1 MPRRRRQRKTPFFLH
16 LLPLCPIIGTRNW
29 NPSFRRITRAGCF
42 TDDQKAAIQA
52 LSGAHLLYAIP
63 GSGKTAVLTARAG
76 WMIHCGIPAENILIM
91 TFGKKAAEH
100 MADVFRERFPSF
112 SVPFFCTIHSFSY
125 RIIRQTEAEGLIKK
139 YRLIVDEEDDP
150 VPEAMDGETANAWIV
165 DESPDEVPSGRT
177 KREDKKKGNRY
188 ANPRSPI
195 YLLEKILTKLEYC
208 KKQSEARTFAEQAA
222 TVIGCLKNRRMTDE
236 EIRRLSPIDMGAD
249 EPVSIWPVYE
259 AYQKE
264 LTEHQPPEMDFDDM
278 LIHALE
284 VLDNPNM
291 QAFWQRKYPY
301 VCVDEAQDTS
311 RLQHAIVQ
319 KLHRTGDSLFM
330 VGDDDQSI
338 YAFRG
343 AMPEDMLTFDRR
355 YEDAAVHRMGVN
367 FRSDQQIVL
376 SGDGLIQRNEERAK
390 KTMEAFSK
398 QPGEIRIID
407 ISAARQGQFLLDQ
420 ARRFCKKQEG
430 EENSLAI
437 LYRNNVSALL
447 PLAYFFKND
456 VPFVGNKVFDV
467 LTLLYSRT
475 AINILAFLR
484 FVLEPDSLQAYSS
497 AYPVWN
503 HYHGLFLNRKTAVE
517 NLRKQMGEENSGGP
531 ILPKLQ
537 ALLRSLG
544 EMDKARHIGGIWTI
558 LQRIQAEDKPDFA
571 IMAMLKELEYNQN
584 GSMKQK
590 NVQLLVMALIQI
602 ASLYDSISSFVDAM
616 LALRAKRKWDEHN
629 ADKQPV
635 VTLSTMHSA
644 KGQEYDHV
652 IIIDAVK
659 DLMPGDPSKPLPFWH
674 AFWQDHEEEERR
686 LFYVAVTRARHDLRI
701 VVNGLNSNGQQAPS
715 PFIHEML
722 RDNPNI
728 QVENLTAY
736 AAHDALE
743 EQIEE
748 AMGIPYFAVRRGK
761 TPGIHREYE
770 KAGVEGYSCPVYRK
784 CTTEREAQRFLNKA
798 VSCPVPET
806 ETAPDLPLPVEK
818 ALLRLFSVQQ
828 LKELDANRLKKI
840 RPKTGYLF
848 SKEAIAA
855 KAVDYAACAP
865 EYALIYLPVNLH
877 KVRQPLI
884 ELLRDE
890 MLPLLDEFKYPD
902 GAHPIRILEMGAGP
916 GTATIGLLS
925 FYAKIA
931 EENPSLEIH
940 LEYLPVEYERAFR
953 PIFEALTA
961 AMLSALPA
969 NLHICMKPMQ
979 ISDAFAFL
987 HTCQADSFDLILESN
1002 MLNHNEHVES
1012 RLLNGLLHDMNRTL
1026 VYSGKVIAI
1035 EPADKETAAF
1045 LVQLAGLAKES
1056 CGFSVMGPKDAACD
1070 VSGIRLYQEA
1080 VACGLRHPLE
1090 KDCHYFHYTVLTKKQ
1105 EVSP

>member
-1 MPRRRRQRKTPFFLH
+1 
-16 LLPLCPIIGTRNW
+16 
-29 NPSFRRITRAGCF
+29 
-42 TDDQKAAIQA
+42 
-52 LSGAHLLYAIP
+52 
-63 GSGKTAVLTARAG
+63 
-76 WMIHCGIPAENILIM
+76 
-91 TFGKKAAEH
+91 
-100 MADVFRERFPSF
+100 
-112 SVPFFCTIHSFSY
+112 
-125 RIIRQTEAEGLIKK
+125 
-139 YRLIVDEEDDP
+139 
-150 VPEAMDGETANAWIV
+150 
-165 DESPDEVPSGRT
+165 
-177 KREDKKKGNRY
+177 
-188 ANPRSPI
+188 
-195 YLLEKILTKLEYC
+195 
-208 KKQSEARTFAEQAA
+208 
-222 TVIGCLKNRRMTDE
+222 
-236 EIRRLSPIDMGAD
+236 
-249 EPVSIWPVYE
+249 
-259 AYQKE
+259 
-264 LTEHQPPEMDFDDM
+264 
-278 LIHALE
+278 
-284 VLDNPNM
+284 
-291 QAFWQRKYPY
+291 
-301 VCVDEAQDTS
+301 
-311 RLQHAIVQ
+311 
-319 KLHRTGDSLFM
+319 
-330 VGDDDQSI
+330 
-338 YAFRG
+338 
-343 AMPEDMLTFDRR
+343 
-355 YEDAAVHRMGVN
+355 
-367 FRSDQQIVL
+367 
-376 SGDGLIQRNEERAK
+376 
-390 KTMEAFSK
+390 
-398 QPGEIRIID
+398 
-407 ISAARQGQFLLDQ
+407 
-420 ARRFCKKQEG
+420 
-430 EENSLAI
+430 
-437 LYRNNVSALL
+437 
-447 PLAYFFKND
+447 
-456 VPFVGNKVFDV
+456 
-467 LTLLYSRT
+467 
-475 AINILAFLR
+475 
-484 FVLEPDSLQAYSS
+484 
-497 AYPVWN
+497 
-503 HYHGLFLNRKTAVE
+503 
-517 NLRKQMGEENSGGP
+517 
-531 ILPKLQ
+531 
-537 ALLRSLG
+537 
-544 EMDKARHIGGIWTI
+544 
-558 LQRIQAEDKPDFA
+558 
-571 IMAMLKELEYNQN
+571 MAMLKELEYNQN

-840 RPKTGYLF
+840 RQKTGYLF

-877 KVRQPLI
+877 KVWQPLI

-890 MLPLLDEFKYPD
+890 RLPLLDEFKYRD
-902 GAHPIRILEMGAGP
+902 GSHPIRILEMGAGP

-931 EENPSLEIH
+931 EANPSLEIH

-1012 RLLNGLLHDMNRTL
+1012 RLLDGLLHDMNRTL

-1056 CGFSVMGPKDAACD
+1056 CEFSVMEPKDAACD

>member
-1 MPRRRRQRKTPFFLH
+1 MWFVMSRKCSDQFYYAVRIGRKPGIYRGWYGEYGAKKQITGIRNYDYSTGYLKTSSWEDADAYMRAHELFSVESDFTIKKATPF
-16 LLPLCPIIGTRNW
+16 N
-29 NPSFRRITRAGCF
+29 
-42 TDDQKAAIQA
+42 
-52 LSGAHLLYAIP
+52 
-63 GSGKTAVLTARAG
+63 
-76 WMIHCGIPAENILIM
+76 
-91 TFGKKAAEH
+91 
-100 MADVFRERFPSF
+100 
-112 SVPFFCTIHSFSY
+112 
-125 RIIRQTEAEGLIKK
+125 
-139 YRLIVDEEDDP
+139 
-150 VPEAMDGETANAWIV
+150 
-165 DESPDEVPSGRT
+165 
-177 KREDKKKGNRY
+177 
-188 ANPRSPI
+188 
-195 YLLEKILTKLEYC
+195 
-208 KKQSEARTFAEQAA
+208 
-222 TVIGCLKNRRMTDE
+222 
-236 EIRRLSPIDMGAD
+236 
-249 EPVSIWPVYE
+249 
-259 AYQKE
+259 
-264 LTEHQPPEMDFDDM
+264 
-278 LIHALE
+278 
-284 VLDNPNM
+284 
-291 QAFWQRKYPY
+291 
-301 VCVDEAQDTS
+301 
-311 RLQHAIVQ
+311 
-319 KLHRTGDSLFM
+319 
-330 VGDDDQSI
+330 
-338 YAFRG
+338 
-343 AMPEDMLTFDRR
+343 EDMSVVHG
-355 YEDAAVHRMGVN
+355 EAHVAAKETPAQN
-367 FRSDQQIVL
+367 
-376 SGDGLIQRNEERAK
+376 
-390 KTMEAFSK
+390 AFFPPS
-398 QPGEIRIID
+398 
-407 ISAARQGQFLLDQ
+407 
-420 ARRFCKKQEG
+420 
-430 EENSLAI
+430 
-437 LYRNNVSALL
+437 
-447 PLAYFFKND
+447 
-456 VPFVGNKVFDV
+456 
-467 LTLLYSRT
+467 
-475 AINILAFLR
+475 
-484 FVLEPDSLQAYSS
+484 
-497 AYPVWN
+497 
-503 HYHGLFLNRKTAVE
+503 AVE
-517 NLRKQMGEENSGGP
+517 
-531 ILPKLQ
+531 
-537 ALLRSLG
+537 
-544 EMDKARHIGGIWTI
+544 
-558 LQRIQAEDKPDFA
+558 
-571 IMAMLKELEYNQN
+571 
-584 GSMKQK
+584 
-590 NVQLLVMALIQI
+590 
-602 ASLYDSISSFVDAM
+602 AM
-616 LALRAKRKWDEHN
+616 LALRTKRKWDEHN
-629 ADKQPV
+629 ADKYPV

-652 IIIDAVK
+652 IIIDAVE
-659 DLMPGDPSKPLPFWH
+659 DLMPGDRSKPLPFWH
-674 AFWQDHEEEERR
+674 ASWQGHEEEERR
-686 LFYVAVTRARHDLRI
+686 LFYVAATRARHDLRI
-701 VVNGLNSNGQQAPS
+701 VVNGLNSSGQQAPS

-722 RDNPNI
+722 RENPNI

-840 RPKTGYLF
+840 RQKTGYLF

-877 KVRQPLI
+877 KVWQPLI

-969 NLHICMKPMQ
+969 NLHICMKPMR

-1012 RLLNGLLHDMNRTL
+1012 RLLDGLLHDMNRTL

-1035 EPADKETAAF
+1035 EPADKETADF
-1045 LVQLAGLAKES
+1045 LDQLAGLAEKS
-1056 CGFSVMGPKDAACD
+1056 CEFSVMEPKSESAACD

>member
-1 MPRRRRQRKTPFFLH
+1 M
-16 LLPLCPIIGTRNW
+16 
-29 NPSFRRITRAGCF
+29 
-42 TDDQKAAIQA
+42 
-52 LSGAHLLYAIP
+52 
-63 GSGKTAVLTARAG
+63 
-76 WMIHCGIPAENILIM
+76 
-91 TFGKKAAEH
+91 
-100 MADVFRERFPSF
+100 
-112 SVPFFCTIHSFSY
+112 
-125 RIIRQTEAEGLIKK
+125 
-139 YRLIVDEEDDP
+139 
-150 VPEAMDGETANAWIV
+150 
-165 DESPDEVPSGRT
+165 
-177 KREDKKKGNRY
+177 
-188 ANPRSPI
+188 
-195 YLLEKILTKLEYC
+195 
-208 KKQSEARTFAEQAA
+208 
-222 TVIGCLKNRRMTDE
+222 
-236 EIRRLSPIDMGAD
+236 
-249 EPVSIWPVYE
+249 
-259 AYQKE
+259 
-264 LTEHQPPEMDFDDM
+264 
-278 LIHALE
+278 
-284 VLDNPNM
+284 
-291 QAFWQRKYPY
+291 
-301 VCVDEAQDTS
+301 
-311 RLQHAIVQ
+311 
-319 KLHRTGDSLFM
+319 
-330 VGDDDQSI
+330 
-338 YAFRG
+338 
-343 AMPEDMLTFDRR
+343 
-355 YEDAAVHRMGVN
+355 
-367 FRSDQQIVL
+367 
-376 SGDGLIQRNEERAK
+376 
-390 KTMEAFSK
+390 
-398 QPGEIRIID
+398 
-407 ISAARQGQFLLDQ
+407 
-420 ARRFCKKQEG
+420 
-430 EENSLAI
+430 
-437 LYRNNVSALL
+437 
-447 PLAYFFKND
+447 
-456 VPFVGNKVFDV
+456 
-467 LTLLYSRT
+467 TLLYSRT

-503 HYHGLFLNRKTAVE
+503 HYHGLFLNRETAVE

-544 EMDKARHIGGIWTI
+544 EMDKARHIGEIWTI

-571 IMAMLKELEYNQN
+571 IMAMLKELEYNKN

-674 AFWQDHEEEERR
+674 ASWQDHEEEERR
-686 LFYVAVTRARHDLRI
+686 LFYVAATRARRDLRI
-701 VVNGLNSNGQQAPS
+701 VVNGLNSSGQQAPS

-736 AAHDALE
+736 AAHDVLE

-784 CTTEREAQRFLNKA
+784 CTTSREAQRFLNKA

-828 LKELDANRLKKI
+828 LKELDANSLEAIHKK
-840 RPKTGYLF
+840 TDWLF
-848 SKEAIAA
+848 SKDAIAA

-877 KVRQPLI
+877 KVWQPLT

-931 EENPSLEIH
+931 EANPSLEIH
-940 LEYLPVEYERAFR
+940 LEYLPIEYERAFR

-961 AMLSALPA
+961 ALLSTLPA

-987 HTCQADSFDLILESN
+987 HTCQEDSFDLILESN

>member
-1 MPRRRRQRKTPFFLH
+1 MSRKCSDQFYYAVRIGRKPGIYRGWYGEYGAKKQITGIRNYDYSTGYLKTSSWEDADAYMRAHELFSVESDFTIKKATPF
-16 LLPLCPIIGTRNW
+16 N
-29 NPSFRRITRAGCF
+29 
-42 TDDQKAAIQA
+42 
-52 LSGAHLLYAIP
+52 
-63 GSGKTAVLTARAG
+63 
-76 WMIHCGIPAENILIM
+76 
-91 TFGKKAAEH
+91 
-100 MADVFRERFPSF
+100 
-112 SVPFFCTIHSFSY
+112 
-125 RIIRQTEAEGLIKK
+125 
-139 YRLIVDEEDDP
+139 
-150 VPEAMDGETANAWIV
+150 
-165 DESPDEVPSGRT
+165 
-177 KREDKKKGNRY
+177 
-188 ANPRSPI
+188 
-195 YLLEKILTKLEYC
+195 
-208 KKQSEARTFAEQAA
+208 
-222 TVIGCLKNRRMTDE
+222 
-236 EIRRLSPIDMGAD
+236 
-249 EPVSIWPVYE
+249 
-259 AYQKE
+259 
-264 LTEHQPPEMDFDDM
+264 
-278 LIHALE
+278 
-284 VLDNPNM
+284 
-291 QAFWQRKYPY
+291 
-301 VCVDEAQDTS
+301 
-311 RLQHAIVQ
+311 
-319 KLHRTGDSLFM
+319 
-330 VGDDDQSI
+330 
-338 YAFRG
+338 
-343 AMPEDMLTFDRR
+343 EDMSVVHG
-355 YEDAAVHRMGVN
+355 EAHVAAKETPAQN
-367 FRSDQQIVL
+367 
-376 SGDGLIQRNEERAK
+376 
-390 KTMEAFSK
+390 AFFPPS
-398 QPGEIRIID
+398 
-407 ISAARQGQFLLDQ
+407 
-420 ARRFCKKQEG
+420 
-430 EENSLAI
+430 
-437 LYRNNVSALL
+437 
-447 PLAYFFKND
+447 
-456 VPFVGNKVFDV
+456 
-467 LTLLYSRT
+467 
-475 AINILAFLR
+475 
-484 FVLEPDSLQAYSS
+484 
-497 AYPVWN
+497 
-503 HYHGLFLNRKTAVE
+503 AVE
-517 NLRKQMGEENSGGP
+517 
-531 ILPKLQ
+531 
-537 ALLRSLG
+537 
-544 EMDKARHIGGIWTI
+544 
-558 LQRIQAEDKPDFA
+558 
-571 IMAMLKELEYNQN
+571 
-584 GSMKQK
+584 
-590 NVQLLVMALIQI
+590 
-602 ASLYDSISSFVDAM
+602 AM

-629 ADKQPV
+629 ADKYPV

-674 AFWQDHEEEERR
+674 ASWQGHEEEERR

-784 CTTEREAQRFLNKA
+784 CTTGREAQRFLNKA

-828 LKELDANRLKKI
+828 FKELDANRLKKI
-840 RPKTGYLF
+840 RQKTGYLF

-877 KVRQPLI
+877 KVWQPLI

-890 MLPLLDEFKYPD
+890 MLPLLDEFKYSD

-931 EENPSLEIH
+931 EANPSLEIH
-940 LEYLPVEYERAFR
+940 LEYLPIEYERAFR

-961 AMLSALPA
+961 ALLSTLPA
-969 NLHICMKPMQ
+969 NLHICMKPIQ

-1045 LVQLAGLAKES
+1045 LVQLAGLAEKS
-1056 CGFSVMGPKDAACD
+1056 CGFSVMEPKSESAACD

-1080 VACGLRHPLE
+1080 VACGLRHRLE
-1090 KDCHYFHYTVLTKKQ
+1090 GERHWFHYTVLTKKQ

>member
-1 MPRRRRQRKTPFFLH
+1 
-16 LLPLCPIIGTRNW
+16 
-29 NPSFRRITRAGCF
+29 
-42 TDDQKAAIQA
+42 
-52 LSGAHLLYAIP
+52 
-63 GSGKTAVLTARAG
+63 
-76 WMIHCGIPAENILIM
+76 
-91 TFGKKAAEH
+91 
-100 MADVFRERFPSF
+100 
-112 SVPFFCTIHSFSY
+112 
-125 RIIRQTEAEGLIKK
+125 
-139 YRLIVDEEDDP
+139 
-150 VPEAMDGETANAWIV
+150 
-165 DESPDEVPSGRT
+165 
-177 KREDKKKGNRY
+177 
-188 ANPRSPI
+188 
-195 YLLEKILTKLEYC
+195 
-208 KKQSEARTFAEQAA
+208 
-222 TVIGCLKNRRMTDE
+222 
-236 EIRRLSPIDMGAD
+236 
-249 EPVSIWPVYE
+249 
-259 AYQKE
+259 
-264 LTEHQPPEMDFDDM
+264 
-278 LIHALE
+278 
-284 VLDNPNM
+284 
-291 QAFWQRKYPY
+291 
-301 VCVDEAQDTS
+301 
-311 RLQHAIVQ
+311 
-319 KLHRTGDSLFM
+319 
-330 VGDDDQSI
+330 
-338 YAFRG
+338 
-343 AMPEDMLTFDRR
+343 
-355 YEDAAVHRMGVN
+355 
-367 FRSDQQIVL
+367 
-376 SGDGLIQRNEERAK
+376 
-390 KTMEAFSK
+390 MEAFSK

-430 EENSLAI
+430 EENPESLAI

-484 FVLEPDSLQAYSS
+484 FVMEPDSFQAYSS

-503 HYHGLFLNRKTAVE
+503 HYHGLFLNRETAVE

-544 EMDKARHIGGIWTI
+544 EMDKARHIGEIWTI

-674 AFWQDHEEEERR
+674 AFWQGHEEEERR

-818 ALLRLFSVQQ
+818 VLLRLFSVQQ
-828 LKELDANRLKKI
+828 LKELDANRLKK
-840 RPKTGYLF
+840 
-848 SKEAIAA
+848 SA
-855 KAVDYAACAP
+855 KNR
-865 EYALIYLPVNLH
+865 LPVLQ
-877 KVRQPLI
+877 RG
-884 ELLRDE
+884 DC
-890 MLPLLDEFKYPD
+890 
-902 GAHPIRILEMGAGP
+902 G
-916 GTATIGLLS
+916 
-925 FYAKIA
+925 
-931 EENPSLEIH
+931 
-940 LEYLPVEYERAFR
+940 
-953 PIFEALTA
+953 
-961 AMLSALPA
+961 
-969 NLHICMKPMQ
+969 
-979 ISDAFAFL
+979 
-987 HTCQADSFDLILESN
+987 ES
-1002 MLNHNEHVES
+1002 S
-1012 RLLNGLLHDMNRTL
+1012 
-1026 VYSGKVIAI
+1026 
-1035 EPADKETAAF
+1035 
-1045 LVQLAGLAKES
+1045 
-1056 CGFSVMGPKDAACD
+1056 
-1070 VSGIRLYQEA
+1070 
-1080 VACGLRHPLE
+1080 GLRCLCARVCT
-1090 KDCHYFHYTVLTKKQ
+1090 DI
-1105 EVSP
+1105 SPGESAQSMAATDRTPARRDASFGG